1 MISRVK
7 EVHKVNTGLSLTKRD
22 SKDNQGQKKHNNQ
35 NDFERLLNKEMN
47 KEDDKGMKKVLR
59 P

>member
-35 NDFERLLNKEMN
+35 NDFESLLNNEMN
-47 KEDDKGMKKVLR
+47 KEEDKGMKKVLR

>member
-7 EVHKVNTGLSLTKRD
+7 EVHKVNTGLSLTKHD

-35 NDFERLLNKEMN
+35 NDFERLLNEEMN